1 MARRLS
7 RKRLFKINTKGE
19 DLTST
24 SGGGIGPCMSSQ
36 TRLRDGQLVTTEIN
50 IDLGSSAGPAS
61 SFTYVG
67 AAGDPNS
74 YSVIGISSSVNN
86 GTGLGHTPAE
96 VMLINTTA
104 SAADGIGILTSGE
117 LMCVETPA
125 GGGVHVGLV
134 FANNQS
140 GSGERLGT
148 GGTILLS
155 ASAQTLGMNNEFDID
170 EDLNDKYL
178 YLAHSGSG
186 AAAYTAGK
194 FVLRLHGYN
203 VFDDV

>member
-67 AAGDPNS
+67 APGDPNS
-74 YSVIGISSSVNN
+74 
-86 GTGLGHTPAE
+86 
-96 VMLINTTA
+96 
-104 SAADGIGILTSGE
+104 
-117 LMCVETPA
+117 
-125 GGGVHVGLV
+125 
-134 FANNQS
+134 
-140 GSGERLGT
+140 
-148 GGTILLS
+148 
-155 ASAQTLGMNNEFDID
+155 
-170 EDLNDKYL
+170 
-178 YLAHSGSG
+178 
-186 AAAYTAGK
+186 
-194 FVLRLHGYN
+194 
-203 VFDDV
+203 